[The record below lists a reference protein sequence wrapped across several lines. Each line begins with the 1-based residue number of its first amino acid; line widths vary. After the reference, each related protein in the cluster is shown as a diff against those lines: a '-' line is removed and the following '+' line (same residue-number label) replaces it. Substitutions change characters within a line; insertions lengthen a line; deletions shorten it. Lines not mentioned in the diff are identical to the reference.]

1 MSLPPSAFFSSR
13 STGLQPGTWL
23 RGLLCWLLLV
33 GAVVVPI
40 PAQATLSDCSKTPK
54 VIAPPLPAQVAFD
67 EPIKLEIAAGLFCG
81 NDPVN
86 RHDPLGLADTE
97 YESSRDPVPL
107 DDDTLIQD
115 TFDDADQP
123 QPEVVES

>member
-1 MSLPPSAFFSSR
+1 MVCTWPPMVTR
-13 STGLQPGTWL
+13 
-23 RGLLCWLLLV
+23 
-33 GAVVVPI
+33 
-40 PAQATLSDCSKTPK
+40 
-54 VIAPPLPAQVAFD
+54 
-67 EPIKLEIAAGLFCG
+67 
-81 NDPVN
+81 PV
-86 RHDPLGLADTE
+86 RLDPLGLADTE